1 MLENLIQTFLTTF
14 LSMLKIFLVMLAAG
28 VLLRKK
34 VLTPEHIKGLTA
46 ATVDVFLPCLTFY
59 SITTA
64 FKPHEFPIW
73 WIIPL
78 CTGALM
84 LGGIGLGVLFFR
96 KELPEKR
103 NMPPLAG
110 IHNGAYLVLPLGA
123 VLFPDQFEVFSLY
136 VLLYVL
142 GQTPII
148 WSIGKYMLT
157 AEAGDRFRLIDIFN
171 PPLVAT
177 LLALAVV
184 FSGLRDLL
192 LPNGIGAAA
201 SIPERLADA
210 VFSTIKLLGDATIPL
225 ALFIL
230 GGILGS
236 ISIRF
241 KDIKRDVMKVSTVK
255 FILLP
260 FAAVLILYATGL
272 SKHYP
277 LLATFFVI
285 QSSAPPAIVTLM
297 QINKY
302 GGDEQKVGSVLF
314 ITYLI
319 CLVAMPVW
327 LSIWQLLNM
336 D

>member
-1 MLENLIQTFLTTF
+1 MLDNLIQTSLSTF

-28 VLLRKK
+28 ILLRKK
-34 VLTPEHIKGLTA
+34 VLTPEHIRGLTA

-64 FKPHEFPIW
+64 FKPAEFPIW

-78 CTGALM
+78 CTGVLM
-84 LGGIGLGVLFFR
+84 LGGIGLGILFFR
-96 KELPEKR
+96 HELPEKR

-123 VLFPDQFEVFSLY
+123 VLFPNQFELFSLY

-157 AEAGDRFRLIDIFN
+157 AEAGDSFRLKDIFN
-171 PPLVAT
+171 PPMIAT

-184 FSGLRDLL
+184 FSGLRDFL
-192 LPNGIGAAA
+192 LPAGIGEAS
-201 SIPERLADA
+201 SIPEHLADA

-241 KDIKRDVMKVSTVK
+241 NDIKRDVLKVSTIK

-260 FAAVLILYATGL
+260 LSTVLILYTTGL
-272 SKHYP
+272 SRHYP

-285 QSSAPPAIVTLM
+285 QSSAPPAIVILM

-319 CLVAMPVW
+319 CLFTMPVW
-327 LSIWQLLNM
+327 LSVWQLLNG
-336 D
+336 